1 MNYKKCVECQSI
13 LHPNNK
19 SGYCKKCYAQRK
31 KPKLENAQEVK
42 QLLAEIN
49 NYFNNDSKRKR

>member
-1 MNYKKCVECQSI
+1 MNYKKCVDCDCV

-42 QLLAEIN
+42 ELLATIN
-49 NYFNNDSKRKR
+49 NYTNDAKRMR